1 MASLEE
7 LNNLLTEA
15 TRLLDKAASQIRDLN
30 LNKQTNIRKVGEA
43 LVLAFEIQRD
53 IYERRPDLTPDFLK
67 KK

>member
-1 MASLEE
+1 MASL
-7 LNNLLTEA
+7 
-15 TRLLDKAASQIRDLN
+15 
-30 LNKQTNIRKVGEA
+30 EA